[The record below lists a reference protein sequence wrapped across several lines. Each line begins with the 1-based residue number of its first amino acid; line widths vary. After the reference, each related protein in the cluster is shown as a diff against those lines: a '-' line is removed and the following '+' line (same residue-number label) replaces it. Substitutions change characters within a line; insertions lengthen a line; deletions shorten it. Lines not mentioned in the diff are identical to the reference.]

1 MIVRVAQSSSWK
13 QNRLVFHKE
22 RVVYSIHLEAYTMRS
37 NRTAS
42 VILALLLMLPSAAA
56 YGGTKDDAV
65 AASASY
71 SSSAALPEE
80 PVAQYGQTGVPP
92 LPKTEKAEKSP
103 KAEKTRKPGDIRP
116 FSTVG
121 VAVKMGIA
129 GAGLDVAVPLAR
141 KFNLR
146 GGASF
151 FSFDHTFVSDGTNY
165 DASIDLK
172 TAMLAIDWFP
182 FGGAF
187 RLSPIVQLYNDNSV
201 QANLSVPAGQEFSL
215 GDQNSY
221 SSASNPVHG
230 TANFLLGDLGGS
242 KVAPGFTLGF
252 GNMIPRG
259 KGQHW
264 SVPFEV
270 GFLYI
275 QTPLVQLSF
284 QGTSCQNQA
293 DAGPVPGPSCTN
305 IATDATSQSNIKQQQ
320 TDINNNLSS
329 LRFYP
334 VISVGL
340 SYKF

>member
-1 MIVRVAQSSSWK
+1 MRI
-13 QNRLVFHKE
+13 RL
-22 RVVYSIHLEAYTMRS
+22 SPTI
-37 NRTAS
+37 
-42 VILALLLMLPSAAA
+42 ALLLIFFPGSFVYASP
-56 YGGTKDDAV
+56 KDDAV
-65 AASASY
+65 VASASY
-71 SSSAALPEE
+71 STSAALPDE
-80 PVAQYGQTGVPP
+80 PAAQYGQTGVPP
-92 LPKTEKAEKSP
+92 APKGEKTEK
-103 KAEKTRKPGDIRP
+103 TRTPEKPGDIRP

-121 VAVKMGIA
+121 IAVKMGIA
-129 GAGLDVAVPLAR
+129 GAGFDVAVPLAR

-187 RLSPIVQLYNDNSV
+187 RLSPIVQLYNGNSM

-215 GDQNSY
+215 GNQNSY
-221 SSASNPVHG
+221 SSVSNPVHG
-230 TANFLLGDLGGS
+230 TANFLLGDQGGS
-242 KVAPGFTLGF
+242 KVAPGLTLGF

-275 QTPLVQLSF
+275 QTPQILLNF
-284 QGTSCQNQA
+284 QGESCNTQA
-293 DAGPVPGPSCTN
+293 DATTTIPGPTCVN
-305 IATDATSQSNIKQQQ
+305 IATDPTSQSNVKQEQV
-320 TDINNNLSS
+320 DINNNLSG

-334 VISVGL
+334 VLSVGL